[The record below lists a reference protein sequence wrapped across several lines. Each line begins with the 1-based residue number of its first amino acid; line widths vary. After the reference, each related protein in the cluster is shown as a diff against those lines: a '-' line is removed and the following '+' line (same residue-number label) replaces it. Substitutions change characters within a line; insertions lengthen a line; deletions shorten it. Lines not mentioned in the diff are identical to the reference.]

1 MFQDTI
7 KNFSIS
13 FDERNTFSAGD
24 FITGTISFDLTKE
37 IKISALTIKIKGGA
51 NVQWSTSFAW
61 IFTAVNG
68 TTKLAAG
75 THVYPFS
82 CQLPEGNFPSSFR
95 GIHGRISYSL
105 TVSIDRPWHLSKDFR
120 TELNF
125 VSYIDPHQPEL
136 WVSETAPDTS
146 PFPQENKCSLL
157 CRCSLLMDL
166 TAMLHDRQV
175 MVKFLI
181 LINASSRTVTPNV
194 KLEQKQI
201 YYTHYR
207 TNWTKVVKTLARFTG
222 NPISAH
228 TSDVQTEILLPIPLN
243 APQTISN
250 CMILEVEYIIELK
263 KTQLL
268 YYYSVFRFLCL
279 CWFYVFP
286 LLNIIYVNLY
296 LSIIWNTFIVS
307 LICSPLL
314 LHNDCYIIFFYHK
327 PSSQCL

>member
-51 NVQWSTSFAW
+51 NVQWSTASRSGNLRRRNYRARMEFFTYKSA
-61 IFTAVNG
+61 IIQTNTAVNG

-136 WVSETAPDTS
+136 WAPLSGSNFKTLCCLWCTSGPITMTVSLERKAFKPGETV
-146 PFPQENKCSLL
+146 KVMCSF
-157 CRCSLLMDL
+157 S
-166 TAMLHDRQV
+166 
-175 MVKFLI
+175 
-181 LINASSRTVTPNV
+181 NASSRTVTPNV

-250 CMILEVEYIIELK
+250 CMILEVEYIIEV
-263 KTQLL
+263 
-268 YYYSVFRFLCL
+268 SLCL
-279 CWFYVFP
+279 WGSPDLIVVFP
-286 LLNIIYVNLY
+286 IVLCELPAYWY
-296 LSIIWNTFIVS
+296 LTE
-307 LICSPLL
+307 
-314 LHNDCYIIFFYHK
+314 
-327 PSSQCL
+327 